1 MVSMH
6 SPCRESSK
14 IPLVSGS
21 QLEADVKTL
30 QKSLASLQG
39 TSRALHQLERHHEGL
54 KQSLEQ
60 YKSAM
65 QETTS
70 RRDLGTFK

>member
-1 MVSMH
+1 M
-6 SPCRESSK
+6 
-14 IPLVSGS
+14 SGS
-21 QLEADVKTL
+21 QLESDIKTL

-54 KQSLEQ
+54 KHNLEQ
-60 YKSAM
+60 YKAAV